1 MNINIL
7 NYENEKVVSS
17 LQIAENLDLQHESLQ
32 RLITK
37 YISKLEL
44 FGVVRFEIGAKN
56 KKTFYLNE
64 NQALFLGTLSKNTEL
79 VVEFKNALVTAFS
92 NLKEI
97 KQEPTKELTTIEIL
111 ELTTNEIKRLK
122 SQLETTT
129 KTLEYKQSIIVD
141 MAEKVPAKTMRAVI
155 NQSVRNYHEKTHLAY
170 SYIWNNL
177 YTEFKY
183 VYHIDLEARVKGTK
197 TSKIAMAEKIGVL
210 EDLYLLTL
218 KMYETEKQ
226 LIKIS

>member
-218 KMYETEKQ
+218 KMYETEKAMV
-226 LIKIS
+226 

>member
-92 NLKEI
+92 NLKET

>member
-92 NLKEI
+92 NLKET
-97 KQEPTKELTTIEIL
+97 KQEPAKELTTIEIL
-111 ELTTNEIKRLK
+111 ELTTNEIKRL
-122 SQLETTT
+122 
-129 KTLEYKQSIIVD
+129 
-141 MAEKVPAKTMRAVI
+141 R
-155 NQSVRNYHEKTHLAY
+155 
-170 SYIWNNL
+170 
-177 YTEFKY
+177 
-183 VYHIDLEARVKGTK
+183 G
-197 TSKIAMAEKIGVL
+197 
-210 EDLYLLTL
+210 
-218 KMYETEKQ
+218 
-226 LIKIS
+226 